1 MRIAVE
7 IAFSFKHALN
17 PSYREL
23 HLPPGATVRDAIDA
37 LASGHEAFRDRV
49 MDQDGRVRRNF
60 HTWVNG
66 RNVRFA
72 DDLATV
78 LVDGDRLSIVPPA
91 GGG

>member
-1 MRIAVE
+1 MRIQVE
-7 IAFSFKHALN
+7 IAFSFKHALD

-23 HLPPGATVRDAIDA
+23 HLPLGATVRDAIDA
-37 LASGHEAFRDRV
+37 LAACHEAFRERV
-49 MDQDGRVRRNF
+49 MDRDGNVQRLF
-60 HTWVNG
+60 HAWVNG

-78 LVDGDRLSIVPPA
+78 LDDGDRLSIVPPA

>member
-1 MRIAVE
+1 MRVAIE
-7 IAFSFKHALN
+7 IAFSFKHALD

-23 HLPPGATVRDAIDA
+23 HLPTGATVGDAIDA
-37 LASGHEAFRDRV
+37 LATGHAAFRDRV
-49 MDQDGRVRRNF
+49 MGQDDRVRRNF
-60 HTWVNG
+60 HAWVNG

-72 DDLATV
+72 DDLDTI